1 MQHKLIAFI
10 GGGNMAQAIV
20 LGLLKQAY
28 PADKIIVC
36 DPNEEKRALFA
47 QKGVCTSTDNVA
59 AVVQAEVVLL
69 AVKPQVLADVCA
81 PLSAVDF
88 SDKLLISIVAGISVA
103 RLIALLPTAH
113 AVVRVMPNTPALVGE
128 GMAGLFAAKNT
139 SKNDRTFAQDLL
151 SAVGKTLWVASEDH
165 MHAVTAA
172 SGSSPAY
179 FFQFLEAM
187 QQSLIDMGLSVNNAR
202 ELVQQAML
210 GSAKM
215 VVENPQ
221 LDLSTLRQNVTSKG
235 GTTAAALNVLNQH
248 QFNDI
253 VQQAMQACV
262 VRSKEMETLF

>member
-20 LGLLKQAY
+20 FGLLKQAY

-47 QKGVCTSTDNVA
+47 QKGVSTSTDNVA
-59 AVVQAEVVLL
+59 AVGQAEVVLL

-88 SDKLLISIVAGISVA
+88 SDKLLISIAAGISVA
-103 RLIALLPTAH
+103 RLIALLPTAQ
-113 AVVRVMPNTPALVGE
+113 AAVRVMPNTPALVGE

-139 SKNDRTFAQDLL
+139 SENDRTFAQDLL
-151 SAVGKTLWVASEDH
+151 SAVGKTLWVASEEH

-187 QQSLIDMGLSVNNAR
+187 QQSLIDMGLSAR

-262 VRSKEMETLF
+262 ARSKEMETLF

>member
-1 MQHKLIAFI
+1 
-10 GGGNMAQAIV
+10 
-20 LGLLKQAY
+20 
-28 PADKIIVC
+28 
-36 DPNEEKRALFA
+36 
-47 QKGVCTSTDNVA
+47 
-59 AVVQAEVVLL
+59 
-69 AVKPQVLADVCA
+69 
-81 PLSAVDF
+81 
-88 SDKLLISIVAGISVA
+88 
-103 RLIALLPTAH
+103 
-113 AVVRVMPNTPALVGE
+113 
-128 GMAGLFAAKNT
+128 
-139 SKNDRTFAQDLL
+139 
-151 SAVGKTLWVASEDH
+151 

-187 QQSLIDMGLSVNNAR
+187 QQSLIDMGLSANNAR

-262 VRSKEMETLF
+262 ARSKEMETLF